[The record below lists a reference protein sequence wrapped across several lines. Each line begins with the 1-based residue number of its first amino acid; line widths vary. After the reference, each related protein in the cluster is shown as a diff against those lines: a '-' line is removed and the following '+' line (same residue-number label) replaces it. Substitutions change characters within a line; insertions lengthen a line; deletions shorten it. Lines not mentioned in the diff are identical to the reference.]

1 LLIYLTPITGIRPL
15 SALGVAH
22 MFQRRRLVR
31 QWHEDFPAIHTEGGL
46 PGSESAGIVVFI
58 CERLV
63 DLEEDSSPHEED
75 LEVQTSKVEGAS
87 EAGADT
93 IGISSPP
100 DPRPDARYIWDEI
113 PLLDVEQSRLK
124 VRANELA

>member
-1 LLIYLTPITGIRPL
+1 
-15 SALGVAH
+15 